1 MLSLISRNA
10 GKAYSTMR
18 QKSVLE
24 NEYKEEG
31 ERVREWSSDKSIRRH
46 LNGLL
51 GEVLLKVS
59 AATTKSSKL
68 RA

>member
-1 MLSLISRNA
+1 MFSLISRNA

-31 ERVREWSSDKSIRRH
+31 ERFREWSSDKSIHRH

-51 GEVLLKVS
+51 RGGLTQSLCCDNKSLK
-59 AATTKSSKL
+59 L
-68 RA
+68 